1 MKKILNLLLA
11 ILLPAAL
18 CLPASAQEDGAAP
31 AEESAAEGADK
42 PAAKP
47 AAKKPAPKA
56 KAKKKKKKKA
66 APVSEYKFT
75 SADAVPT
82 YKFDKKANPILKP
95 APKKKGAK
103 PAAKSTGKL
112 PVMQKAKYINEESAT
127 KPPEGGQ

>member
-1 MKKILNLLLA
+1 MKNVLNLVLA
-11 ILLPAAL
+11 LLLPAAL

-31 AEESAAEGADK
+31 KEESATAETAK

-47 AAKKPAPKA
+47 AAKKTAH

-75 SADAVPT
+75 SADAVPD
-82 YKFDKKANPILKP
+82 YKFDKKANPIVKP

-103 PAAKSTGKL
+103 PAATKPAGKL
-112 PVMQKAKYINEESAT
+112 PVMQKAKFIDEESAT
-127 KPPEGGQ
+127 KPHEGGH

>member
-11 ILLPAAL
+11 VLLPAAL

-31 AEESAAEGADK
+31 IEESAAAETAK

-56 KAKKKKKKKA
+56 KPKKKKKKKA

-75 SADAVPT
+75 SADAVPD
-82 YKFDKKANPILKP
+82 YKFDKKANPIVKP
-95 APKKKGAK
+95 APKKKGTK
-103 PAAKSTGKL
+103 PAAKPTGKL
-112 PVMQKAKYINEESAT
+112 PVMEKAKYINEESAT
-127 KPPEGGQ
+127 KAPEGGQ